1 MSEQER
7 ERMTLRSGATL
18 EGPTPPPAPDPI
30 LERVA
35 TLCDAAICS
44 GLPRL
49 PTEFWTPRRSLVA
62 IGTLPPSY
70 RFQPAPTRPTEHI
83 ATWTAL
89 TLDGSAVGWWSRL
102 AWDDQPQVPMG
113 TPAGQV
119 PEPFRRLT
127 ITDRHPT
134 EPRPHYA
141 PEERALLCEVCGVPE
156 IHWSHTSGRPAPPR
170 ARTSRPRAAHVPQ
183 DADLDAALNLLRRL
197 RPHLLRESDDVIFE
211 DDDA

>member
-1 MSEQER
+1 MPHDRQPGSGCR
-7 ERMTLRSGATL
+7 DARSSRL
-18 EGPTPPPAPDPI
+18 GPYFPRGRDPV
-30 LERVA
+30 RA
-35 TLCDAAICS
+35 
-44 GLPRL
+44 
-49 PTEFWTPRRSLVA
+49 
-62 IGTLPPSY
+62 PSY

-102 AWDDQPQVPMG
+102 AWDDQPQVPME
-113 TPAGQV
+113 TPPGQV

-134 EPRPHYA
+134 EPQAHYS
-141 PEERALLCEVCGVPE
+141 PEERALLCEVFGVPE
-156 IHWSHTSGRPAPPR
+156 IHWSTHRAGLLHRER
-170 ARTSRPRAAHVPQ
+170 ARATRGVGAQQAPAAHVPQ